1 MREQISLRRQMLTE
15 EIGGTMT
22 DFEKRVLD
30 IKERY
35 GNYLTQREFMEVAGI
50 SSRTAYLATKRG
62 LVPYKKEYVG
72 KVRYYRIRAEDVA
85 AYMERRYQSRREDG
99 NAEKESVIGT
109 ILSAEPDVLSIR
121 QASGITGIHKNSIIR
136 WIQKGYIKSFLWK
149 GDHRIPKA
157 ELIRYIASPRFWMA
171 RSRSLQREAIR
182 MAMEWLETQRI
193 REIEEG
199 VYEHDDIK
207 GSDR

>member
-1 MREQISLRRQMLTE
+1 
-15 EIGGTMT
+15 
-22 DFEKRVLD
+22 
-30 IKERY
+30 
-35 GNYLTQREFMEVAGI
+35 
-50 SSRTAYLATKRG
+50 
-62 LVPYKKEYVG
+62 
-72 KVRYYRIRAEDVA
+72 
-85 AYMERRYQSRREDG
+85 MERRYQSRRTDG

-109 ILSAEPDVLSIR
+109 ILSSESDVLSIR
-121 QASGITGIHKNSIIR
+121 QASDITGIHKNSIIR

-182 MAMEWLETQRI
+182 MAMEWLVTQRI